1 MTDRAEIRAR
11 ADERESAVRDDAVL
25 VDACPD
31 GLLVLVDGRVA
42 FANPAAVR
50 LLCADPEGLM
60 GARLADRLDDAGR
73 KAFAVRAPGPLS
85 VHLEGHALPLSATL
99 APATWRGAAAEIL
112 TLRLAPA
119 PHPSGP
125 QRAADHLLELLA
137 HNRAVQLLL
146 QPEDGRIVD
155 ASPAAAAFYGYDL
168 EQLRTLTVHDLNA
181 LPRHLVREEMARA
194 RREERT
200 YFLFPH
206 RLASGELRTMEVYT
220 GPVTV
225 DGHTYLHSILHDITD
240 RIEAEARL
248 TSAVDEG
255 RVLLR
260 EVHHR
265 VKNNLQVVSSLLS
278 LQAGRHPDPAVREVF
293 AESQVRIRSMALLHE
308 LLHHGEAGTR
318 LDLAAYLEAL
328 TGHLY
333 RAYGVD
339 PGRVVPALAVE
350 AVDLD
355 LDAAHPC
362 GLLVTELASNALK
375 YAFPEGRAGTLTVRL
390 APVGEGQVALT
401 IADDGVGLPANLDY
415 KHSEGLGFQLVLAL
429 TDQLHGWIEMSTRP
443 GTRFTIRFRTPR

>member
-1 MTDRAEIRAR
+1 MTDQAEIRTM
-11 ADERESAVRDDAVL
+11 ADDSAVRDDAAL

-42 FANPAAVR
+42 FANPAAHR
-50 LLCADPEGLM
+50 LLGADVEGLM
-60 GARLADRLDDAGR
+60 GTRLADLLDEAGR
-73 KAFAVRAPGPLS
+73 RAFAVRAPGPLS
-85 VHLEGHALPLSATL
+85 LHLEGHALPLSATL
-99 APATWRGAAAEIL
+99 AAATWRGATAEVL
-112 TLRLAPA
+112 TLRLAPV
-119 PHPSGP
+119 PPPSGAV
-125 QRAADHLLELLA
+125 RATGHLLDLLA
-137 HNRAVQLLL
+137 HNRAAQLLIE
-146 QPEDGRIVD
+146 PEDGRIVD

-168 EQLRTLTVHDLNA
+168 AQLRTLTVHDLNA

-194 RREERT
+194 QREERT

-206 RLASGELRTMEVYT
+206 RLASGELRTVEVYT

-240 RIEAEARL
+240 RMEAEARL
-248 TSAVDEG
+248 TAAVAQG

-278 LQAGRHPDPAVREVF
+278 LQAGRHPDPVVREVF
-293 AESQVRIRSMALLHE
+293 AESQVRIRAMALLHE
-308 LLHHGEAGTR
+308 LLHHGEDGGR

-328 TGHLY
+328 TRHLY

-339 PGRVVPALAVE
+339 PDRVVPELALD

-375 YAFPEGRAGTLTVRL
+375 YAFPGDRAGTLTVRL
-390 APVGEGQVALT
+390 AAAGDGQAALT
-401 IADDGVGLPANLDY
+401 VADDGVGLPAGLDY
-415 KHSEGLGFQLVLAL
+415 RHSEGLGFQLVLAL
-429 TDQLHGWIEMSTRP
+429 TDQLGGRIDLSPHP
-443 GTRFTIRFRTPR
+443 GTRFTIRFRTSR